1 MNKPMTNNYSS
12 VSSWRDEVS
21 KSLGGMEKGIE
32 NIEKKMDGIC
42 EIQKKHNGRIN
53 TLEDIESN
61 RRAVQKKMIALY
73 SFIVVIITTLSNI
86 AFQVFN

>member
-1 MNKPMTNNYSS
+1 MGNSNGYTS
-12 VSSWRDEVS
+12 VSSWRDDVS
-21 KSLGGMEKGIE
+21 KSLGGMEKGIG
-32 NIEKKMDGIC
+32 NIEKKIDDIC

-61 RRAVQKKMIALY
+61 RRAVNKKMVALY
-73 SFIVVIITTLSNI
+73 AFIVAIVTTLSNI

>member
-1 MNKPMTNNYSS
+1 MGNSNGYTS
-12 VSSWRDEVS
+12 VSSWRDDVS
-21 KSLGGMEKGIE
+21 RSLGGLEKGIE
-32 NIEKKMDGIC
+32 NIEKKIDVMC

-61 RRAVQKKMIALY
+61 RRAVNKKMVALY
-73 SFIVVIITTLSNI
+73 AFIVAIVTTLSNI

>member
-1 MNKPMTNNYSS
+1 MTNNYSS

>member
-1 MNKPMTNNYSS
+1 MNNSNGYTT
-12 VSSWRDEVS
+12 VSSWRDDVS

-32 NIEKKMDGIC
+32 NIEKKIDGIC

-61 RRAVQKKMIALY
+61 RRAVNKKMIVLY
-73 SFIVVIITTLSNI
+73 SFIVAIVTTLSNI
-86 AFQVFN
+86 AFKVFR

>member
-1 MNKPMTNNYSS
+1 M
-12 VSSWRDEVS
+12 S

-32 NIEKKMDGIC
+32 NIEKKIDGIY

-61 RRAVQKKMIALY
+61 RRAVNKKMVALY
-73 SFIVVIITTLSNI
+73 AFIVAIVTTLSNI

>member
-1 MNKPMTNNYSS
+1 MGNSNGYTS

-21 KSLGGMEKGIE
+21 TTLGRLDERTKNIDEKLDLVCTEQE
-32 NIEKKMDGIC
+32 NHG
-42 EIQKKHNGRIN
+42 QRIR

-61 RRAVQKKMIALY
+61 RRAVNKKMVALY
-73 SFIVVIITTLSNI
+73 AFIVAIVTTLSNI